1 VAVLGIFNNKT
12 ILNTIY
18 MEKMTQEE
26 ARKELDEL
34 VARMRPLIGELKTD
48 PVLRARAKRAADV
61 LRRTKYFPP
70 PFEKP
75 TKFYL

>member
-1 VAVLGIFNNKT
+1 
-12 ILNTIY
+12 
-18 MEKMTQEE
+18 MEKMTEEE

-34 VARMRPLIGELKTD
+34 VERMRPLIGKLKDD
-48 PVLRARAKRAADV
+48 PVRLARAKRAADV